1 MPKPRLG
8 AASCPPRRRVGS
20 SGALVA
26 LKFLAGRLELDLD
39 KKLPLSEH
47 VNYLKAGKKTP
58 NVQVSLSL
66 KCVSAL
72 PSFIFTVKKKQHFK
86 FTFFITLFFFLLC

>member
-8 AASCPPRRRVGS
+8 TASCQPRRRVGS

-39 KKLPLSEH
+39 NKLPLSEH
-47 VNYLKAGKKTP
+47 VNYLKAGEKKPKRTSKP
-58 NVQVSLSL
+58 IPEM
-66 KCVSAL
+66 C
-72 PSFIFTVKKKQHFK
+72 
-86 FTFFITLFFFLLC
+86 LCTAKLYLHC